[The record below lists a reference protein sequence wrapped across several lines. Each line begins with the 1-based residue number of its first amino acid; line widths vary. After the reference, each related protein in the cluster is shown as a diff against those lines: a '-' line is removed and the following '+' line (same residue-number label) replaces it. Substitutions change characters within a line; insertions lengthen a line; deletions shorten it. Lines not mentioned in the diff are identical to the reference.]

1 MIQLKNLVKDYGTL
15 RAVDHINFEIN
26 EGEILGFLGP
36 NGAGKTTTIKMITGF
51 LSPTKGNIEVGDLNV
66 LDNPIEIKKMIGYLP
81 EHNPLYTEMTVYDY
95 LKFVA
100 DIRGLQNFKQRL
112 KEVIEKC
119 GLHGIVAK
127 PISTLSKGYKQR
139 VGLAQAILHD
149 PEILILDEP
158 TSGLDPNQIME
169 IRELIKELGK
179 EKTLILCSHI
189 LQEVQAV
196 CDRIIILNKGK
207 VVADGSA
214 EALQASFENRT
225 RIILEL
231 TASRDEIQ
239 KMADDLTNMK
249 VETVKEKGD
258 FVEAVLEFDATIDRR
273 ADIFNYVKKKKWT
286 LLEMHRIN
294 VSLEDVFRNLTI
306 DNAAPRNLMHNKPE
320 TETKTEEG
328 GTE

>member
-1 MIQLKNLVKDYGTL
+1 MIQLKNLVKDYETL

-36 NGAGKTTTIKMITGF
+36 NGAGKTTTIKMITGY
-51 LSPTKGNIEVGDLNV
+51 LSPTKGNIYVGDLNV

-81 EHNPLYTEMTVYDY
+81 EHNPLYMEMTVFEY

-100 DIRGLQNFKQRL
+100 DIRNVQNFKQRF

-119 GLHGIVAK
+119 GLHGIIAK

-149 PEILILDEP
+149 PDILILDEP
-158 TSGLDPNQIME
+158 TSGLDPNQIIE

-196 CDRIIILNKGK
+196 CDRIIILNQGK
-207 VVADGSA
+207 LVADGSA
-214 EALQASFENRT
+214 EELQASFENRT
-225 RIILEL
+225 RVNLEL
-231 TASRDEIQ
+231 TANAEEIK
-239 KMADDLTNMK
+239 KMTEDLTNMK
-249 VETVKEKGD
+249 VESIKEK
-258 FVEAVLEFDATIDRR
+258 ENLTTTVLEYDATVDRR

-306 DNAAPRNLMHNKPE
+306 DNVNSKNAIHGN
-320 TETKTEEG
+320 G
-328 GTE
+328 GTK

>member
-36 NGAGKTTTIKMITGF
+36 NGAGKTTTIKMITGY
-51 LSPTKGNIEVGDLNV
+51 LSPSDGNIFVGDLNV
-66 LDNPIEIKKMIGYLP
+66 LDHPIEIKKKIGYLP

-100 DIRGLQNFKQRL
+100 EIRELQNFKQRL
-112 KEVIEKC
+112 KEVIDKC
-119 GLHGIVAK
+119 GLHGIIAK
-127 PISTLSKGYKQR
+127 PINTLSKGYKQR

-158 TSGLDPNQIME
+158 TSGLDPNQIIE

-214 EALQASFENRT
+214 EALQASFQNRT
-225 RIILEL
+225 RINLEL
-231 TASRDEIQ
+231 TANKEDIQ
-239 KMADDLTNMK
+239 KMVADLTNMQI
-249 VETVKEKGD
+249 ESMQEKAELIE
-258 FVEAVLEFDATIDRR
+258 VVLEFDAKVDRR
-273 ADIFNYVKKKKWT
+273 ADIFNYIKKKKWT

-306 DNAAPRNLMHNKPE
+306 ENAAHRNVPKNITPTAKN
-320 TETKTEEG
+320 EG
-328 GTE
+328 GLE

>member
-36 NGAGKTTTIKMITGF
+36 NGAGKTTTIKVITGY
-51 LSPTKGNIEVGDLNV
+51 LSPTEGNIYVGDLNV

-81 EHNPLYTEMTVYDY
+81 EHNPLYTEMTVFDY

-100 DIRGLQNFKQRL
+100 DIRGVQNFKQRM
-112 KEVIEKC
+112 KEVIIKC
-119 GLHGIVAK
+119 GLHGIVSK

-169 IRELIKELGK
+169 IRELIIELGK

-196 CDRIIILNKGK
+196 CDRIVIINKGK
-207 VVADGSA
+207 IVADGSA
-214 EALQASFENRT
+214 EELRSSFENKT
-225 RIILEL
+225 RINLEL
-231 TASRDEIQ
+231 KASTEDLE
-239 KMADDLTNMK
+239 KMAEKLTNIK
-249 VETVKEKGD
+249 LESIKQKDD
-258 FVEAVLEFDATIDRR
+258 FVNAVLEFDATVDRR
-273 ADIFNYVKKKKWT
+273 EEIYKYIKKQNWV

-294 VSLEDVFRNLTI
+294 VSLEDVFRNLTVE
-306 DNAAPRNLMHNKPE
+306 N
-320 TETKTEEG
+320 G
-328 GTE
+328 GTK

>member
-1 MIQLKNLVKDYGTL
+1 MIQLKDLVKDYGTL

-51 LSPTKGNIEVGDLNV
+51 LSPSDGNIFVGNLNV

-81 EHNPLYTEMTVYDY
+81 EHNPLYTDMTVYDY
-95 LKFVA
+95 LKFIGDMRGIA
-100 DIRGLQNFKQRL
+100 DFKQRL
-112 KEVIEKC
+112 KEVSDKC
-119 GLHGIVAK
+119 GLHGIISK

-149 PEILILDEP
+149 PQILILDEP
-158 TSGLDPNQIME
+158 TSGLDPNQIIE

-196 CDRIIILNKGK
+196 CDRIVILNKGK
-207 VVADGSA
+207 VVADGTA
-214 EALQASFENRT
+214 EQLEASLENKT
-225 RIILEL
+225 KVSLEL
-231 TASRDEIQ
+231 TATPEDIQ
-239 KMADDLTNMK
+239 QMATELTNIGIDSIKTKDDLT
-249 VETVKEKGD
+249 
-258 FVEAVLEFDATIDRR
+258 AAILEFDAAADRR
-273 ADIFNYVKKKKWT
+273 AEIFNYIKKQDWT

-294 VSLEDVFRNLTI
+294 VSLEDVFHNLTI
-306 DNAAPRNLMHNKPE
+306 TN
-320 TETKTEEG
+320 G
-328 GTE
+328 GTK